1 MVHLVD
7 LLRLRTQLLAARK
20 LALQVLFPRFSVQPV
35 HTRNLQQVLLFS
47 DLNGRKMITTQIR

>member
-35 HTRNLQQVLLFS
+35 DSGYLQQVLLLTYL
-47 DLNGRKMITTQIR
+47 DGGIE